1 MIRYERRKL
10 EFGIWNLIKGPDFSV
25 NGRVI
30 VSNDHSLQ
38 FTVAVLRYLFLKE
51 PDTECQVSTEYGT
64 LLIACYHHLEESCV
78 EGTDG
83 GQGAH
88 VSDFFLFT

>member
-1 MIRYERRKL
+1 M
-10 EFGIWNLIKGPDFSV
+10 
-25 NGRVI
+25 
-30 VSNDHSLQ
+30 
-38 FTVAVLRYLFLKE
+38 AVLRYLFLKE

-78 EGTDG
+78 EGTNG

>member
-1 MIRYERRKL
+1 MIRYDRRKL

-38 FTVAVLRYLFLKE
+38 FTVAVLRYLFSERAGHRMSSEHGIRDAPYRMLSSSRGKL
-51 PDTECQVSTEYGT
+51 C
-64 LLIACYHHLEESCV
+64 
-78 EGTDG
+78 
-83 GQGAH
+83 
-88 VSDFFLFT
+88 